1 MTSPSRS
8 LGVFIPWSSR
18 YLNDLD
24 AYTALVGARP
34 KLVMWFSDWTRP
46 LVPASRLDA
55 VTRRGATPQ
64 ITWEPW
70 DAGGTANQPTY
81 SLARINAGAY
91 DAYIRASA
99 SAAAA
104 YGKPFQ
110 IRFAHEMNAG
120 WTSWGAGVNS
130 NTGNQYVAAWRR
142 VVAIFRARGATNVSW
157 VWAPNVDP
165 RPFAQYYPGDKYVDV
180 IGLDGY
186 NWGTLDRWQT
196 FTDVFGKAYDA
207 IRALAPSK
215 RIIISETA
223 SAESGGDKGAWITNS
238 YRNEIPRRFP
248 SVDTVVWFDKR
259 QHADWRVNSS
269 VASLAAY
276 RSVAALPSW
285 SGAGSTETS
294 TPTPERCVRK
304 PRP

>member
-1 MTSPSRS
+1 MLSTAWTCHPPADTTIGVSLLLARTVLATVALYVCAGAYVGSATPLAPTGSVTSPSRS

-24 AYTALVGARP
+24 AYTALVGLIQARNVVFG
-34 KLVMWFSDWTRP
+34 LDEAS
-46 LVPASRLDA
+46 VPVSRLDA

-70 DAGGTANQPTY
+70 DAGGTANQPMY

-130 NTGNQYVAAWRR
+130 NTGNQYVTAWRR

-157 VWAPNVDP
+157 VWAP
-165 RPFAQYYPGDKYVDV
+165 
-180 IGLDGY
+180 
-186 NWGTLDRWQT
+186 TS
-196 FTDVFGKAYDA
+196 
-207 IRALAPSK
+207 IRARS
-215 RIIISETA
+215 RS
-223 SAESGGDKGAWITNS
+223 IT
-238 YRNEIPRRFP
+238 P
-248 SVDTVVWFDKR
+248 
-259 QHADWRVNSS
+259 
-269 VASLAAY
+269 
-276 RSVAALPSW
+276 
-285 SGAGSTETS
+285 ETS
-294 TPTPERCVRK
+294 T
-304 PRP
+304 